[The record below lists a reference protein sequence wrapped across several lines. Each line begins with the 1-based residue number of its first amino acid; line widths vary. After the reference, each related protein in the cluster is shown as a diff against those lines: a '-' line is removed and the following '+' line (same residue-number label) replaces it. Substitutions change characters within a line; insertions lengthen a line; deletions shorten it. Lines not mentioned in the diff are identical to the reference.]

1 LDDKE
6 KQEEAARKEAEKQA
20 KEKAKQEEAE
30 WKEAER
36 LSKERAKQEKQ
47 EAERQMKEAEK
58 QAKENA
64 KQEEAARKEA
74 EKQAKEKAK
83 QEEQAHKEAERQA
96 KKMAG
101 REKKEA
107 EATPQAEEMAIQP
120 REDTERMARD
130 KAEQEEEAW
139 KDAERLSSRRA
150 REEQEEADRIKR
162 EEAQRL
168 AAGKKKKGK
177 EPAGPV
183 LYQGRVKLV
192 IETPV
197 DLGQLTQM
205 EASLNEVAGLQLV
218 MVGGSAGAAH
228 IIVSIE
234 KPLPLLDIL
243 GALPVTDV
251 VVKKDKEIR
260 LTLKAK

>member
-6 KQEEAARKEAEKQA
+6 KQEEAARKEAERLA

-47 EAERQMKEAEK
+47 EAERQRKETEK

-74 EKQAKEKAK
+74 ERLAKEKAK
-83 QEEQAHKEAERQA
+83 QEKQEA
-96 KKMAG
+96 K
-101 REKKEA
+101 
-107 EATPQAEEMAIQP
+107 ATPQANDMVVQP
-120 REDTERMARD
+120 RQDTERPA

-139 KDAERLSSRRA
+139 KDAERLSRERA
-150 REEQEEADRIKR
+150 MAEQEEADRIKK

-168 AAGKKKKGK
+168 AAGKKKKEK

-192 IETPV
+192 IESPV
-197 DLGQLTQM
+197 DSGQLTQM
-205 EASLNEVAGLQLV
+205 EASLNMVAGLQLV
-218 MVGGSAGAAH
+218 MVGGAAGAAH
-228 IIVSIE
+228 IIVSAE
-234 KPLPLLDIL
+234 EPLPLLDIL
-243 GALPVTDV
+243 EAIPVTDG

-260 LTLKAK
+260 VMLKAE

>member
-1 LDDKE
+1 MPGKKKPL
-6 KQEEAARKEAEKQA
+6 ARKLRNK
-20 KEKAKQEEAE
+20 
-30 WKEAER
+30 
-36 LSKERAKQEKQ
+36 
-47 EAERQMKEAEK
+47 AERQMKEAEK

-64 KQEEAARKEA
+64 RQEEAARKEA

-83 QEEQAHKEAERQA
+83 QEEQARKEAERKA
-96 KKMAG
+96 KKITG
-101 REKKEA
+101 QEKKEA
-107 EATPQAEEMAIQP
+107 EATPQAEEMAMQP
-120 REDTERMARD
+120 SEDTERMARD
-130 KAEQEEEAW
+130 KTEQEEEAW
-139 KDAERLSSRRA
+139 KDAERLSSQRA
-150 REEQEEADRIKR
+150 REEQEEADRLKR

-205 EASLNEVAGLQLV
+205 ETSLNEVAGLRLV
-218 MVGGSAGAAH
+218 MVGGASGAAH
-228 IIVSIE
+228 IIISTE

-243 GALPVTDV
+243 GALPVIDV